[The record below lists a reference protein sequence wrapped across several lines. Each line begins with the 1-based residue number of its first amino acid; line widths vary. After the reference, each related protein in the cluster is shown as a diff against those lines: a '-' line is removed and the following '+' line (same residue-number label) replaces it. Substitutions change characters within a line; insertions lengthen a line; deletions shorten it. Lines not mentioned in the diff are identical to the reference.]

1 MLQMNYEIHHG
12 SNSVNNIA
20 NLHMIMALKNTQ
32 MFEVLL
38 PGDVQKHAVLNE
50 VEPDSEGYVYA
61 YNEPGLGVDI
71 DYDLI
76 EKNKLGELS

>member
-1 MLQMNYEIHHG
+1 
-12 SNSVNNIA
+12 
-20 NLHMIMALKNTQ
+20 